1 MVEDSLFEYIL
12 VHYRWL
18 FVCIFLLPV
27 SFLFNIWLYAR
38 NWIVFNLSSAPK
50 QHDIKVRNVQKQ
62 IVKVEPLVTMGQLTA
77 TLIPLGWSIPV
88 VPEIDDLTVGGLVM
102 GTGVET
108 TSHKYGLFQHTCLAY
123 ELVLCDGSVVR
134 CSKDENSELFYSVP
148 WSYGTLGILTSVE
161 IRLVPAKKYVKLKYE
176 PVKGLDNLVK
186 KFEDASKGNNEFV
199 EAILYNEDEAVLMTG
214 CQTDDCDRSKLN
226 PVGLWYKPWFFLH
239 VKTFLNGKLSGV
251 EYIPLRDYYHRH
263 TRSLFWEIQ
272 DIIPFGNNSIF
283 RLLLGWLMPPKISL
297 LKLTQTEAIK
307 KLYENN
313 HVIQDM
319 LVPIEK
325 LEDSVKLFKETVNI
339 FPIWL
344 CPFLLPPNPGMVHP
358 KQMQNAELYVDV
370 GVYGVPAVKNFKP
383 KESTRKLEEYVRK
396 VHGFQMLYADTYMS
410 REEFRAMFDHT
421 LYDKLRFNMK
431 CHQAFPEVY
440 DKVSKQ
446 ARI

>member
-1 MVEDSLFEYIL
+1 MLEYIL

-27 SFLFNIWLYAR
+27 SFLFNIWLYCR

-50 QHDIKVRNVQKQ
+50 QHEVKVRHVQKQ

-77 TLIPLGWSIPV
+77 TLIPKGWTIPV

-102 GTGVET
+102 GTGIET

-123 ELVLCDGSVVR
+123 ELVLCDGSVVH

-148 WSYGTLGILTSVE
+148 WSYGTLGILTSVD
-161 IRLVPAKKYVKLKYE
+161 IRLVPAKKYVKLIYE
-176 PVKGLDNLVK
+176 PVKGLDNLAN
-186 KFEDASKGNNEFV
+186 KFEEASKSSSEFV

-214 CQTDDCDRSKLN
+214 TQTDSCDTSKLN
-226 PVGLWYKPWFFLH
+226 QVGLWHKPWFFLH
-239 VKTFLNGKLSGV
+239 VKSFLNHNLSGV

-272 DIIPFGNNSIF
+272 DIIPFGNNLIF
-283 RLLLGWLMPPKISL
+283 RWFLGWLMPPKISL

-319 LVPIEK
+319 LVPVEVLK
-325 LEDSVKLFKETVNI
+325 DSVKLFKETVNI

-344 CPFLLPPNPGMVHP
+344 CPFLLPQNPGMVHP
-358 KQMQNAELYVDV
+358 KKMQDAELYVDI
-370 GVYGVPAVKNFKP
+370 GVYGVPAVKHFRP
-383 KESTRKLEEYVRK
+383 KESTRKLEEYVKK
-396 VHGFQMLYADTYMS
+396 VNGFQMLYADTYMT

-421 LYDKLRFNMK
+421 LYDKLRFDMK

-440 DKVSKQ
+440 DKISKQ